1 MINIKIN
8 RNKENDIVYFSIE
21 GHANF
26 NEFGEDIVCASISIL
41 GQTIVLA
48 LDEVADIDVSYEM
61 DDGWLACQIPKDIDD
76 KQRERANI
84 IIDTMLIGIK
94 GTIEMY
100 PEYIKLQD
108 EEV

>member
-1 MINIKIN
+1 MIKININ
-8 RNKENDIVYFSIE
+8 RNKENDIVYFSVK
-21 GHANF
+21 GHADF
-26 NEFGEDIVCASISIL
+26 DEFGKDIVCASISIL
-41 GQTIVLA
+41 SQTAVLA
-48 LDEVADIDVSYEM
+48 LYEVANIDVTYEM
-61 DDGWLACQIPKDIDD
+61 DEGWLLCQIPDNIDVR
-76 KQRERANI
+76 QREKANI

>member
-1 MINIKIN
+1 MIKIKIS
-8 RNKENDIVYFSIE
+8 RNKNNDIVYFSIE
-21 GHANF
+21 GHANYD
-26 NEFGEDIVCASISIL
+26 EFGEDIVCASISIL

-48 LDEVADIDVSYEM
+48 LDEVADIDVTYEM
-61 DDGWLACQIPKDIDD
+61 DEGWLTCQIPENIDN
-76 KQRERANI
+76 KQRERANV